1 MGSALENS
9 VQEWRRFL
17 KQSASGR
24 RFRDRYHRR
33 QQAGRNH
40 STPRRACYVA
50 SGVAIAFGSLL
61 LAPLPGPGWGTF
73 FVGLGMVAGEVLQV
87 ARLLDRAEVVL
98 KEALRG
104 AKGVWGKSAP
114 AVRVLIALT
123 ITLCV
128 VASVYGAYS
137 VLPNVLGSVN
147 DLGRL
152 AIGQLMG
159 LPV

>member
-1 MGSALENS
+1 LESTLENS
-9 VQEWRRFL
+9 IQEWRRFL
-17 KQSASGR
+17 KQSATGS
-24 RFRDRYHRR
+24 RFRARYHRR

-50 SGVAIAFGSLL
+50 LGVAIAIGSLL

-87 ARLLDRAEVVL
+87 ARLLDRVEVIL

-104 AKGVWGKSAP
+104 ARGVWGKSAS

-123 ITLCV
+123 ISVCI
-128 VASVYGAYS
+128 VASVYGTYC
-137 VLPNVLGSVN
+137 VLPGVLEAAN

-152 AIGQLMG
+152 AIGQIVD
-159 LPV
+159 LPL